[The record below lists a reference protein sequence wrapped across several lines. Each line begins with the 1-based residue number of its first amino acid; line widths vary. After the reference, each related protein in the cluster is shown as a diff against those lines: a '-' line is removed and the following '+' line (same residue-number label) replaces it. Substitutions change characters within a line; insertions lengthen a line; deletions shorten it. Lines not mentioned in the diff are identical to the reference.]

1 MMQHGTAAGR
11 AGRNISDIRN
21 IRQRFIAGE
30 AVSTGF
36 ISPSDKP

>member
-1 MMQHGTAAGR
+1 MMQHGKAAGR
-11 AGRNISDIRN
+11 AGRNMRDIRN

-36 ISPSDKP
+36 ISLYDKQ